1 VLIQEI
7 THEENIRLLTHMH
20 LGRLGCAQG
29 AQPYIVPISFVYN
42 DSHLYSFA
50 TVGQKINWMRANPLV
65 CVQTDRVVSDEEWV
79 SLVIVGRYEELP
91 DTPER
96 KPDRELAFQLLQQ
109 RANWW
114 EPGYAKTIVQRAER
128 RLEPVYFRI
137 QIDRITGLHGAS
149 EPTPGVELKRPAE
162 LAGSKHIRDIMA
174 SLRKKMF
181 SA

>member
-1 VLIQEI
+1 MLIQEL
-7 THEENIRLLTHMH
+7 TQEDDVRLLSHMH

-29 AQPYIVPISFVYN
+29 AQPYVVPISFAYN
-42 DSHLYSFA
+42 VNYLYSFA

-65 CVQTDRVVSDEEWV
+65 CVQADQVMSDEEWV
-79 SLVIVGRYEELP
+79 SLVIFGRYEELP

-96 KPDRELAFQLLQQ
+96 KHDRERAFQLLQQ

-114 EPGYAKTIVQRAER
+114 EPGYAKTIVQHAER
-128 RLEPVYFRI
+128 RLDPVYFRI
-137 QIDRITGLHGAS
+137 QIAQITGLHGGS
-149 EPTPGVELKRPAE
+149 EPAPGLDPKPPAE
-162 LAGSKHIRDIMA
+162 FASSKHIRDIMA

>member
-1 VLIQEI
+1 MI
-7 THEENIRLLTHMH
+7 
-20 LGRLGCAQG
+20 
-29 AQPYIVPISFVYN
+29 
-42 DSHLYSFA
+42 
-50 TVGQKINWMRANPLV
+50 
-65 CVQTDRVVSDEEWV
+65 WV

-114 EPGYAKTIVQRAER
+114 EPGYAKTIVQHAER

-137 QIDRITGLHGAS
+137 QIDQITGLHGAS
-149 EPTPGVELKRPAE
+149 EPTPGAELKRPAE
-162 LAGSKHIRDIMA
+162 LASSKHIRDIMA